1 MVDKRFI
8 GKNCDIIDLDAIFS
22 TWERFFEENN
32 LPKDRRWKNGYRP
45 DDFNNWK
52 IIGVGENKKYKNCY
66 PAGIFLLE
74 KDNHVIIY
82 DVEGVKVHNNCTLKY
97 QICSDDYTLVTD
109 EKLLKKYNFPLK
121 NFSENFEIL
130 NRKDYKNW
138 SLVQK
143 EYMYGDRYYI
153 LQKYLY
159 GKNRRIIINSK
170 YVDFDFFYFGKT
182 NNIWEV
188 NLWNSI

>member
-1 MVDKRFI
+1 MIDKRFI
-8 GKNCDIIDLDAIFS
+8 GKNCDIIDSDAIFAN
-22 TWERFFEENN
+22 WESFFEENN
-32 LPKDRRWKNGYRP
+32 LPKDSRWKNGYRP
-45 DDFNNWK
+45 DDFTNWK

-74 KDNHVIIY
+74 KDNHIIIY
-82 DVEGVKVHNNCTLKY
+82 DVEGVKIYNNCLLKY
-97 QICSDDYTLVTD
+97 QICSDDYTLFTD

-121 NFSENFEIL
+121 NFSKSFEVL

-138 SLVQK
+138 SLIQK
-143 EYMYGDRYYI
+143 EYMYGDKYYI

-170 YVDFDFFYFGKT
+170 YIDFDFFYFGNT
-182 NNIWEV
+182 NNIWEA

>member
-82 DVEGVKVHNNCTLKY
+82 DVEGVKVHNNGTLKY

>member
-1 MVDKRFI
+1 MIDKRFI
-8 GKNCDIIDLDAIFS
+8 GKNCDIIDSDAIFDS
-22 TWERFFEENN
+22 WEKFFEENN
-32 LPKDRRWKNGYRP
+32 LPKDSRWKNGYRP

-52 IIGVGENKKYKNCY
+52 IIGVGENKKYENCY

-82 DVEGVKVHNNCTLKY
+82 DVEGVKIYNNCLLKY
-97 QICSDDYTLVTD
+97 KICSDDYTLFTD
-109 EKLLKKYNFPLK
+109 EKILKKYNFPLK
-121 NFSENFEIL
+121 NFSKNFEVL
-130 NRKDYKNW
+130 NRKDFKNW
-138 SLVQK
+138 SLIQK
-143 EYMYGDRYYI
+143 EYMYGDKYYI

-170 YVDFDFFYFGKT
+170 YVGFDVFYFGKV
-182 NNIWEV
+182 NDIWEV